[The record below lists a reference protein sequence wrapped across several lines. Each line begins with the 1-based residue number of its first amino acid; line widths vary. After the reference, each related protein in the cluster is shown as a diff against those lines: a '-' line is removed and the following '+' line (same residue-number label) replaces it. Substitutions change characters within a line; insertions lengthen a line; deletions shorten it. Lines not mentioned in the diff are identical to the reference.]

1 MNREILFKA
10 KRIDNGEWVEGY
22 YFCAGGKYMILNF
35 TEKKCELYHNMY
47 EVQADTICQYTGLND
62 KDGNKIWENDIV
74 NCGCKLIVTWNEMFA
89 GWCLTKKGWLH
100 NHYFG
105 EACSPEDVEAIGN
118 IFDNPE
124 FLEGGAEGMTEK
136 QEKIKTLAE
145 DYKMVLNE
153 AKSMGCKNI
162 KALYN
167 ILLEDMELIVQSLE
181 KQIPKKVKIEQWICT
196 KCDCGFEF
204 SKHHGDGYYSIP
216 LENKT
221 KYCPNC
227 GQAIDWSEKE

>member
-1 MNREILFKA
+1 M
-10 KRIDNGEWVEGY
+10 GVSPV
-22 YFCAGGKYMILNF
+22 
-35 TEKKCELYHNMY
+35 T
-47 EVQADTICQYTGLND
+47 DTIYHGTV
-62 KDGNKIWENDIV
+62 KDDMWQG
-74 NCGCKLIVTWNEMFA
+74 
-89 GWCLTKKGWLH
+89 KK
-100 NHYFG
+100 
-105 EACSPEDVEAIGN
+105 EDVTDIAIKAVFEWFMHQMEKECPDGVYQ
-118 IFDNPE
+118 IRFPSVPYVLE
-124 FLEGGAEGMTEK
+124 MRKEQITEGGAEGMTEK